1 MKKQNK
7 TVKKVKDL
15 VIGGNLEA
23 LEFAFR
29 EGFHVFYEHLE
40 TPFHLDQT
48 KQGLTKKD
56 VVENYAFLLSLA
68 GLNLHNHMVSESRLG
83 KDRLTITGN
92 IPWSIEVEYE
102 TLHDFRKGRN
112 KNVIYKVVDYINVR
126 SCGAHDIRELKTEDN
141 FAKEIYFY
149 PSQRSNKSKKF
160 SLSTHNYETTI
171 KDAMVVS
178 YLNYSQIE
186 SEDYS
191 PIYSRLRLKE
201 IMKEVGIKGKKCGFE
216 KNGKQKHN
224 SIKLEFARRE
234 INEIEETDRQY
245 YYTESKD
252 AYLQRLFGY
261 LYGRKR

>member
-7 TVKKVKDL
+7 IIRKVQNL

-29 EGFHVFYEHLE
+29 EGFPVFYEHLE

-68 GLNLHNHMVSESRLG
+68 GLNLHSHLVSEFRLG
-83 KDRLTITGN
+83 KNKLTITGN

-102 TLHDFRKGRN
+102 ILHDFRKGKN
-112 KNVIYKVVDYINVR
+112 KNVFYKVVDYINVR
-126 SCGAHDIRELKTEDN
+126 SCGEHDIRELKTEDN

-149 PSQRSNKSKKF
+149 PSQRSNKSKRF
-160 SLSTHNYETTI
+160 DLSTHNYETTT

-201 IMKEVGIKGKKCGFE
+201 IMKEVGIRGKKCGFE
-216 KNGKQKHN
+216 KNGKQKYN
-224 SIKLEFARRE
+224 SIKLEFAKRE
-234 INEIEETDRQY
+234 INEIEQVDRQY

-252 AYLQRLFGY
+252 AYLKKLFGY